1 MQCYVAGIGL
11 CGPGLQGW
19 PAAAAVLRGEAAWT
33 AVDNVLPPALAL
45 PPTERRRATQG
56 TRLAVTVAK
65 EAIDAAGEQASAISS
80 VFASS
85 ASNPDIIHE
94 MCATLAA
101 GQRDLSPIKFHN
113 SVHNSPAGYFSIATK
128 SQEAS
133 TSLCAFDA
141 SAAAAL
147 LEAALQVAFGDKPVV
162 LVSCDLPYPGPLGA
176 ARVIEGAWGAALV
189 LTQAAPQQQGAARL
203 GLRYGPRRPQS
214 TLPDAALEHAR
225 TTNPTARLLPL
236 LRALARSEDAEI
248 DLDLGTE
255 ATLTISVQCR

>member
-19 PAAAAVLRGEAAWT
+19 PAAAAVLRGEVAWT

-65 EAIDAAGEQASAISS
+65 EAIDAAGQQASAVSS

-147 LEAALQVAFGDKPVV
+147 LEAALQIAFDDKPVV
-162 LVSCDLPYPGPLGA
+162 LVSCDLPYPGPLGS
-176 ARVIEGAWGAALV
+176 ARTIEGVWGAALV
-189 LTQAAPQQQGAARL
+189 LTQSAPQPGAAL
-203 GLRYGPRRPQS
+203 IELCYGPRRPQ
-214 TLPDAALEHAR
+214 TALPEPALERAR

-236 LRALARSEDAEI
+236 LWALARSEDAEI
-248 DLDLGTE
+248 NLDLGTE
-255 ATLTISVQCR
+255 ATLTVSVQCR

>member
-1 MQCYVAGIGL
+1 MQCYVAGIGV

-19 PAAAAVLRGEAAWT
+19 PAVAAVLRGETAWT

-45 PPTERRRATQG
+45 PPTERRRATRG

-65 EAIDAAGEQASAISS
+65 EAIDAAGEQASAVSS

-128 SQEAS
+128 SHEAS

-162 LVSCDLPYPGPLGA
+162 IVSCDLPYPGPLGA
-176 ARVIEGAWGAALV
+176 ARTIEGAWGAALV
-189 LTQAAPQQQGAARL
+189 LTQSASQQGAARL
-203 GLRYGPRRPQS
+203 GLRYGPRRPQ
-214 TLPDAALEHAR
+214 TVLPDPALEHAR
-225 TTNPTARLLPL
+225 ATNPTARLLPVL
-236 LRALARSEDAEI
+236 WALARSEDAEI

-255 ATLTISVQCR
+255 ATLTVSVQCR